1 MSKGKRCT
9 GLQAWSVGVGLLL
22 LVGQAWAQDETQA
35 RFDGI
40 LAAFSAQAQG
50 WQGVLTASAEWL
62 FFTLAIIS
70 FLWANMK
77 LALRGGDGASFIQV
91 NTQEILRIGI
101 MWVLLRNAYDWSTAM
116 VMGFRQAGERA
127 VIASGGAGAESTLD
141 PAGVFQNGMIVAG
154 SLFAQ
159 MTVWGG
165 SFFPGP
171 ELLALLVCA
180 FVVIFCF
187 AFLAAFMTV
196 VIVESYIV
204 IGGSVLFLAF
214 GGSPWTWDIA
224 KRTLMYCVSVGAK
237 LFVLQLIV
245 GVAMGSVIDWAQS
258 HEADSSTSTISLIG
272 LVLLI
277 TIMAKMIPEIV
288 QGVLN
293 GASVGGAGTM
303 LATGA
308 AAVAAA
314 VAGTAAVMS
323 GGATAAAQGGAA
335 PATAAAGA
343 TTGAQGAAAF
353 GGAAGGFGGTG
364 GGAAQAAS
372 GADAA
377 LGPMGNVARSA
388 VPSSAAPGG
397 ASPLGGGSESGG
409 AGAVG
414 ATSTSQGAYAAGA
427 SSRSGGPAA
436 AGAGESASPSSFRT
450 GAAGGPA
457 GGGPGSTSPSSG
469 AAAATGAP
477 GSGAASSTTAPI
489 SDAPAS
495 DPGASLGAQTGGDG
509 SGVGSAPG
517 DSPVN
522 GETGVG
528 DSVGGSIE
536 RAEAAPDS
544 GKAAAFSEASSKG
557 AQALGHIVDTATGY
571 NPGGA
576 VAPELAGLGQGSGG
590 ESSDDADDGDGG
602 TIRGDDG
609 DARSRSENAKRG
621 AAAGFMV
628 AGPGGAAIGA
638 AVGAAAGPKI
648 DAAAARARE
657 ALAKAKNLTGDKP
670 NNTPKE

>member
-9 GLQAWSVGVGLLL
+9 GAQALAFGIGLLL

-70 FLWANMK
+70 FLWANMN

-91 NTQEILRIGI
+91 NTQEVLRIGI

-187 AFLAAFMTV
+187 AFLAAFMAV

-204 IGGSVLFLAF
+204 IGGAVLFLGF
-214 GGSPWTWDIA
+214 GGSPWTGEIA

-237 LFVLQLIV
+237 LFALQLIV

-277 TIMAKMIPEIV
+277 TIMAKMIPELV
-288 QGVLN
+288 QGMLN

-323 GGATAAAQGGAA
+323 GGTTAAAQAGAS
-335 PATAAAGA
+335 ATGATAAGA
-343 TTGAQGAAAF
+343 TTGAAGAAAY
-353 GGAAGGFGGTG
+353 GGAAGGFGGAG
-364 GGAAQAAS
+364 SAAAQAAS

-388 VPSSAAPGG
+388 VPSSA
-397 ASPLGGGSESGG
+397 SPSGSSTLGGGSEGGG
-409 AGAVG
+409 AGAAGGMPV
-414 ATSTSQGAYAAGA
+414 SQGATAAGTSARGGGSA
-427 SSRSGGPAA
+427 SAPS
-436 AGAGESASPSSFRT
+436 GESASAVGSRT
-450 GAAGGPA
+450 GAGAGGA
-457 GGGPGSTSPSSG
+457 APGAPSSG
-469 AAAATGAP
+469 AAGLGGTSGAGAP
-477 GSGAASSTTAPI
+477 GGAPGPI

-495 DPGASLGAQTGGDG
+495 DPGASLGAQTGSDG
-509 SGVGSAPG
+509 AGFAAAPSDASGA
-517 DSPVN
+517 
-522 GETGVG
+522 GEAGVAES
-528 DSVGGSIE
+528 SVGGSID

-544 GKAAAFSEASSKG
+544 GKAAAFSDATSKG

-576 VAPELAGLGQGSGG
+576 IAPELAGLGQGGG
-590 ESSDDADDGDGG
+590 GDPSDVADDSDGG

>member
-1 MSKGKRCT
+1 MASWTRSWLGKCAT
-9 GLQAWSVGVGLLL
+9 AVVLLL
-22 LVGQAWAQDETQA
+22 LAGSVLAQDQTQT

-40 LAAFSAQAQG
+40 LSAFQAQAQG

-70 FLWANMK
+70 FLWANMN

-101 MWVLLRNAYDWSTAM
+101 MWVLLRNAYDWSTAI

-127 VIASGGAGAESTLD
+127 VIASGGAGAEPTLD
-141 PAGVFQNGMIVAG
+141 PAGIFQNGMIVAG
-154 SLFAQ
+154 SLFSQ
-159 MTVWGG
+159 MSIW
-165 SFFPGP
+165 SGP
-171 ELLALLVCA
+171 DNLALVICALVM
-180 FVVIFCF
+180 IFCF
-187 AFLAAFMTV
+187 AFLAAFMAV
-196 VIVESYIV
+196 AIVESYLV
-204 IGGSVLFLAF
+204 IGGAVLFLGF
-214 GGSPWTWDIA
+214 GGSPWTGEIA

-237 LFVLQLIV
+237 LFALQLIV
-245 GVAMGSVIDWAQS
+245 GVAMGSVITWAQTYES
-258 HEADSSTSTISLIG
+258 DSSTSTLGLIG
-272 LVLLI
+272 LILLI
-277 TIMAKMIPEIV
+277 TIMAKMIPELV
-288 QGVLN
+288 QGMLN

-323 GGATAAAQGGAA
+323 GGATAAAQAGAGAA
-335 PATAAAGA
+335 GAAGSAAAGA
-343 TTGAQGAAAF
+343 TTGAQGAAAY
-353 GGAAGGFGGTG
+353 GGAAGGLSGAGS
-364 GGAAQAAS
+364 GAAQAVS

-388 VPSSAAPGG
+388 VPSSASSGG
-397 ASPLGGGSESGG
+397 SSTLGGGSEGGG
-409 AGAVG
+409 AAAAGAMPAG
-414 ATSTSQGAYAAGA
+414 QAAYAAGT
-427 SSRSGGPAA
+427 SMRGGGAA
-436 AGAGESASPSSFRT
+436 TAPAGESASAVGSRT
-450 GAAGGPA
+450 GAGTGGAAPGAAPA
-457 GGGPGSTSPSSG
+457 APSSG
-469 AAAATGAP
+469 SAGSGGTSGTGAP
-477 GSGAASSTTAPI
+477 GGAPGPI
-489 SDAPAS
+489 SDAPAA
-495 DPGASLGAQTGGDG
+495 DPGASLGAHTG
-509 SGVGSAPG
+509 SEGVGVAAAPG
-517 DSPVN
+517 DASGA
-522 GETGVG
+522 GEAGVG
-528 DSVGGSIE
+528 ESTVGGSID

-544 GKAAAFSEASSKG
+544 GKAAAFSDATSKG

-576 VAPELAGLGQGSGG
+576 VAPELAGLGQGGGG
-590 ESSDDADDGDGG
+590 EPSDDADDSDGG

-648 DAAAARARE
+648 DAATARARE